1 VTDMRTQHRYRIDMA
16 LAAILT
22 IATNS
27 TFAADA
33 GGTSRYALHGAGTL
47 QVDAPAQRG
56 GSLRLRATLSPAS
69 LQTATPALL
78 ASGRFALS
86 ATLGPD
92 KPGICYSDTIFR
104 DDFDADGF

>member
-1 VTDMRTQHRYRIDMA
+1 MGTRQRHVIEAA
-16 LAAILT
+16 LAAILA
-22 IATNS
+22 IGANY

-33 GGTSRYALHGAGTL
+33 GAAHRYALHGTGTL
-47 QVDAPAQRG
+47 QADAPAQRG
-56 GSLRLRATLSPAS
+56 GNLRLRAALSPAS
-69 LQTATPALL
+69 MQTATPTLL
-78 ASGRFALS
+78 AGGRFALS

>member
-1 VTDMRTQHRYRIDMA
+1 MRTQHRYRIHLA
-16 LAAILT
+16 LAAILA
-22 IATNS
+22 IATNC

-33 GGTSRYALHGAGTL
+33 GGTHRYALHGAGTL

-56 GSLRLRATLSPAS
+56 GSLQLRAALSPAS
-69 LQTATPALL
+69 LQTLL